1 MCSKL
6 LSSHLDNTLNLV
18 YVGTSL
24 HKQYN
29 DILNMFFYCS
39 HFLFR
44 IVTLFSVVSVTYCN
58 TVPLCFDPQLQLL
71 YSCQQSSSCGIPPPV
86 FGCPRSTSQFRT
98 QTTMREQVQLLF
110 PLLSQ
115 SPEVQVQMLR
125 LQNLYGWPCGAYVK
139 GPMGRSEPGQGWVRS
154 G

>member
-6 LSSHLDNTLNLV
+6 LSLHLDNTLNLV
-18 YVGTSL
+18 YVGTPL

-29 DILNMFFYCS
+29 DILNMFSYCS
-39 HFLFR
+39 HFIFR
-44 IVTLFSVVSVTYCN
+44 TVTLFLRSIRHII
-58 TVPLCFDPQLQLL
+58 L
-71 YSCQQSSSCGIPPPV
+71 YLYTLILSYNYSSQQSSSCGIPPPV
-86 FGCPRSTSQFRT
+86 CGCPCSTSQFWT

-139 GPMGRSEPGQGWVRS
+139 GPMGGSEPGQGRVGS